1 MERTKTPFP
10 GSFCYDK
17 TMNLLIR
24 RAHERGSFKNRWLD
38 THYTF
43 SFADYFDEA
52 WMGFKTLRVMNED
65 HIAPGKGFDLHGHR
79 DMEILTY
86 VIKGSLRHTDT
97 MGNNEVIN
105 ASEFQRMTAGSG
117 VQHMELNASQT
128 EECHLY
134 QIWILPNERNL
145 PPGYE
150 TLVIPPVP
158 RSLGGG
164 GSVVEGSVDSKTLI
178 ASPDGRDGSL
188 TIHQDA
194 EVWLQRLA
202 KGEQATVA
210 PPQGKAAWI
219 QIVSG
224 EVSIATETFGAG
236 DGVAT
241 DETVTLQAGSEAECI
256 LFVL

>member
-1 MERTKTPFP
+1 M
-10 GSFCYDK
+10 S
-17 TMNLLIR
+17 LVIR

-65 HIAPGKGFDLHGHR
+65 RVAPGKGFDLHGHR

-86 VIKGSLRHTDT
+86 VMQGSLRHTDT

-105 ASEFQRMTAGSG
+105 AGEFQRMTAGSG

-128 EECHLY
+128 EECYLY
-134 QIWILPNERNL
+134 QIWILPNARNL
-145 PPGYE
+145 TPSYE

-158 RSLGGG
+158 RSLGEG
-164 GSVVEGSVDSKTLI
+164 GSAAEGSAGSRKLI

-188 TIHQDA
+188 IIHQDA
-194 EVWLQRLA
+194 EVWLERLT
-202 KGEQATVA
+202 KGEQATVT
-210 PPQGKAAWI
+210 PPKGKAVWI

-224 EVSIATETFGAG
+224 NVSIGTETLETG
-236 DGVAT
+236 DGAAT
-241 DETVTLQAGSEAECI
+241 DETVTLQAVSDTECI
-256 LFVL
+256 VFYV